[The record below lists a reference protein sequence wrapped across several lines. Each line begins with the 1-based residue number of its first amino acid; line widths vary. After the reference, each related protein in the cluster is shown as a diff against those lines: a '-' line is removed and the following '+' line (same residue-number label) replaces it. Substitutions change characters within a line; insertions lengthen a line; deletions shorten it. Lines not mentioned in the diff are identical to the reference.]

1 MLQVET
7 IRRHRQHGHIVV
19 QLCPNAKEVPMSVCV
34 PVRDMKDTAAFTT
47 LVESERDVT
56 VTKNGYEAMHCISS
70 DQYRLMQEEIA
81 KAKLL
86 SRMMLAEDEISQ
98 GDYSDYESFAASIRD
113 KYDL

>member
-1 MLQVET
+1 
-7 IRRHRQHGHIVV
+7 
-19 QLCPNAKEVPMSVCV
+19 MSACV
-34 PVRDMKDTAAFTT
+34 PVRDMKNTATFTA

-56 VTKNGYEAMHCISS
+56 VTKNGYETMHCISS

-86 SRMMLAEDEISQ
+86 SRMMMAEDEISQ
-98 GDYSDYESFAASIRD
+98 GDYSDYDSFATAIRD

>member
-1 MLQVET
+1 MSQCEGDTYAHLCA
-7 IRRHRQHGHIVV
+7 RPRHEGHCHIH
-19 QLCPNAKEVPMSVCV
+19 
-34 PVRDMKDTAAFTT
+34 R
-47 LVESERDVT
+47 
-56 VTKNGYEAMHCISS
+56 YEAMHCISS

-98 GDYSDYESFAASIRD
+98 GDYSDYDSFATAMRD

>member
-1 MLQVET
+1 
-7 IRRHRQHGHIVV
+7 
-19 QLCPNAKEVPMSVCV
+19 MSACV
-34 PVRDMKDTAAFTT
+34 HVRDMKATATFTA
-47 LVESERDVT
+47 LVETELDVT
-56 VTKNGYEAMHCISS
+56 VPKHGYEAMHCISS

-86 SRMMLAEDEISQ
+86 SRMMLAEDEMSQ

>member
-1 MLQVET
+1 
-7 IRRHRQHGHIVV
+7 
-19 QLCPNAKEVPMSVCV
+19 MSTCV
-34 PVRDMKDTAAFTT
+34 PVRDMKDTAAFTA

-56 VTKNGYEAMHCISS
+56 VTKNGYEAMHCISN
-70 DQYRLMQEEIA
+70 DQYRLMQDEIA

-98 GDYSDYESFAASIRD
+98 GDNSDYDSFASAIRD

>member
-1 MLQVET
+1 
-7 IRRHRQHGHIVV
+7 
-19 QLCPNAKEVPMSVCV
+19 MSACV

-70 DQYRLMQEEIA
+70 DPYGLMQEEIA

-86 SRMMLAEDEISQ
+86 SLMMAEDEISQ

>member
-1 MLQVET
+1 
-7 IRRHRQHGHIVV
+7 
-19 QLCPNAKEVPMSVCV
+19 
-34 PVRDMKDTAAFTT
+34 
-47 LVESERDVT
+47 
-56 VTKNGYEAMHCISS
+56 MHCISS

-98 GDYSDYESFAASIRD
+98 GDYSDYDSFATAMRD

>member
-1 MLQVET
+1 MP
-7 IRRHRQHGHIVV
+7 RRKGGTHVRLCARPRHEGH
-19 QLCPNAKEVPMSVCV
+19 CTF
-34 PVRDMKDTAAFTT
+34 TA

-86 SRMMLAEDEISQ
+86 SRTMLAEDEISQ
-98 GDYSDYESFAASIRD
+98 GDYSDYDSFATAIRD

>member
-1 MLQVET
+1 
-7 IRRHRQHGHIVV
+7 
-19 QLCPNAKEVPMSVCV
+19 MSACV
-34 PVRDMKDTAAFTT
+34 PVRDMKDTATFTA

-56 VTKNGYEAMHCISS
+56 VTKWLRGHAWHRS

-98 GDYSDYESFAASIRD
+98 GDYSDYDSFATAIRRQI
-113 KYDL
+113 

>member
-1 MLQVET
+1 MP
-7 IRRHRQHGHIVV
+7 I
-19 QLCPNAKEVPMSVCV
+19 CV
-34 PVRDMKDTAAFTT
+34 PVRDMKDTATFTA

-86 SRMMLAEDEISQ
+86 SRMMLADEISQ
-98 GDYSDYESFAASIRD
+98 GDYSDYDSFATAMRD